1 MTSKKEK
8 GRSRKGDVNRGYRTG
23 EDRSARREGY
33 DVTGR
38 METEQDGME
47 MKVAG
52 MFEDAGLPGPDEAER
67 KGVVFCM
74 EEEPGV
80 LELFRRSV
88 PEQERM
94 RRQRLPRVCAFGDF
108 LRLLGTFA
116 GGKCFPAGKDCGLPG
131 SLTVFRELEKLH
143 DLYVGKNADR
153 GCVFPAG
160 VVCLRRKE
168 ALSVPGESGTCEGVV
183 IDLSDLFK

>member
-8 GRSRKGDVNRGYRTG
+8 GRSRRGNVNRGYRTG
-23 EDRSARREGY
+23 EDRPVRREEY
-33 DVTGR
+33 DVTGG
-38 METEQDGME
+38 METEQDGMG

-52 MFEDAGLPGPDEAER
+52 TFEDAGHPGPAEAER

-108 LRLLGTFA
+108 LRILGTFA
-116 GGKCFPAGKDCGLPG
+116 GSRCFPSGKDSGLPG
-131 SLTVFRELEKLH
+131 SLKVFRELEKFF
-143 DLYVGKNADR
+143 DLYVGKDADR
-153 GCVFPAG
+153 GSVFPAG

-168 ALSVPGESGTCEGVV
+168 SLPVPGESGTCEGVV
-183 IDLSDLFK
+183 IDLSDLFN